1 MRVPATSIQ
10 IRTARA
16 ADEADLARL
25 DRAAWS
31 HQTGFPSVI
40 AQSGAAFFGV
50 NSQPGAHL
58 VALID
63 GQLLDGTQVAGLL
76 AGYLRLKPASP
87 LPENQHVFGVFG
99 LAVAPP
105 ARRRGVASALL
116 AAAEQRARAS
126 GARKLSLRVFGTNDE
141 AIRLYQRCGFQREGV
156 LREEFLIDGRYIDD
170 VLMSK
175 YLADPGQ

>member
-1 MRVPATSIQ
+1 MHVPATSIQ
-10 IRTARA
+10 IRPARV
-16 ADEADLARL
+16 ADEADLAQL

-40 AQSGAAFFGV
+40 EQAGAFFRVG
-50 NSQPGAHL
+50 SPPDAHL

-63 GQLLDGTQVAGLL
+63 GLLADGTRADGLL
-76 AGYLRLKPASP
+76 AGYLRLRPASP

-99 LAVAPP
+99 LAVAPR
-105 ARRRGVASALL
+105 ARRRGVAAALL

-126 GARKLSLRVFGTNDE
+126 GARKLSLRVFSTNDE

-175 YLADPGQ
+175 YLANPGQ